1 MNAAPLPPGRHVAV
15 LVSLLSCLL
24 LTGCPDEGVVC
35 SEGLSRCG
43 DTCVDLTSESANC
56 GECGNTC
63 GTGQLCAQSA
73 CRCQQGATACGG
85 ACVDTQSSP
94 EHCGGCAGEGGKVC
108 QPFEVC
114 MNGDC
119 QGSCAGGMLQCS
131 NGCINPA
138 VSNLHCGACD
148 NACGDARSCRGGV
161 CTYDVVATCFNTGQV
176 VGIQSGSDFKGPNTL
191 VASSPQSAAR
201 MMNVLLVLDSTRKL
215 VQARLRDYGVLP
227 ARNDTGRAPNQVL
240 VLDPYLYILNSS
252 DNTLQMLRRE
262 GDPIPPGPRDSH
274 YPDGIPLTDIASVSF
289 GANTNP
295 FGMTRLNNDLWVT
308 LYGNLLG
315 DPSAGGRVVRVSLNE
330 FSTPVIT
337 DTIVLPSGAAL
348 KPFPDNTTL
357 STPTG
362 ITAHHGKLYVALN
375 NLNPVTYSPGGPGL
389 LARIDPTSRAV
400 DLIELGD
407 GCLNPSAVAPV
418 GEQLLVSCGGK
429 ATYDSEFKLLS
440 VERSALVLLD
450 AQDRVVSTAPIQCS
464 PGIGSC
470 PIPAAGR
477 FAVVGNRSYLGDTNG
492 GRIFVH
498 EVVGSTLVERR
509 GLLDTSEPAI
519 AACPASGFSLVS
531 DVVALDKQY

>member
-1 MNAAPLPPGRHVAV
+1 MNASPLPPGRHLAA

-24 LTGCPDEGVVC
+24 LTGCPNEGAVC
-35 SEGLSRCG
+35 SEGLTRCG

-63 GTGQLCAQSA
+63 GAGQLCAQSA

-94 EHCGGCAGEGGKVC
+94 EHCGGCAGEGGAVC
-108 QPFEVC
+108 KSYEVC
-114 MNGDC
+114 MQGDC
-119 QGSCAGGMLQCS
+119 QGKCAGGFLQCG
-131 NGCINPA
+131 NACISGESDPN
-138 VSNLHCGACD
+138 NCGACG
-148 NACGDARSCRGGV
+148 NVCGDARGCRGGV

-176 VGIQSGSDFKGPNTL
+176 VGIQSGSDFKGPNTG
-191 VASSPQSAAR
+191 VSSSPQSAAR
-201 MMNVLLVLDSTRKL
+201 MMNALLVLDATSKL
-215 VQARLRDYGVLP
+215 VQARLSDYGVLP
-227 ARNDTGRAPNQVL
+227 ARNDTGRAPNQIL

-262 GDPIPPGPRDSH
+262 GAPLPPGPRGSH
-274 YPDGIPLTDIASVSF
+274 YPDGITLADIASVSF

-295 FGMTRLNNDLWVT
+295 FAMTRLGNDLWVT

-330 FSTPVIT
+330 FSTPVVM
-337 DTIVLPSGAAL
+337 DTIELPSGAAL

-362 ITAHHGKLYVALN
+362 ITSHHGKLYVALN
-375 NLNPVTYSPGGPGL
+375 NLNPITYSPGGPGL

-400 DLIELGD
+400 DLIELGE
-407 GCLNPSAVAPV
+407 GCLNPSSVAPV

-429 ATYDSEFKLLS
+429 AVYDSDFQLLS
-440 VERSALVLLD
+440 VERSSLVLLD

-464 PGIGSC
+464 PGIGTC

-477 FAVVGNRSYLGDTNG
+477 FAVVGNRSYLGDTHG

-509 GLLDTSEPAI
+509 GLLDTSEPPI

-531 DVVALDKQY
+531 DVVALP